1 MVVVIVAIVVL
12 LAYTLSMIKH
22 IGKIPSSLFASVFQL
37 DYSQK
42 IIWTIVLYA
51 VCFLCLPIYLDK
63 TSENTQF
70 LAFIAIAALTF
81 VGAAPLVKNSKE
93 MAYKVHCIA
102 AVICATCSQLV
113 LVFNYPI
120 LLLCWI
126 PWICAFIWITKDVG
140 RSWNTIIF
148 WGEAVCFTSTF
159 LYCLIQISCPLCND
173 NTKRVLFSLV

>member
-1 MVVVIVAIVVL
+1 MVGVIVAIVIL

-22 IGKIPSSLFASVFQL
+22 IGKTPGSLSASVFWL
-37 DYSQK
+37 EYNQK

-51 VCFLCLPIYLDK
+51 VCFLCLPTYLDK

-70 LAFIAIAALTF
+70 LAFIAIAALAF

-102 AVICATCSQLV
+102 AAICAACSQLV
-113 LVFNYPI
+113 LIFNCPI

-126 PWICAFIWITKDVG
+126 PFIIAAITTGWKDW
-140 RSWNTIIF
+140 RTRIF

-159 LYCLIQISCPLCND
+159 LYCLI
-173 NTKRVLFSLV
+173 